1 MNTSMNKLQLEL
13 YCMCIKLS
21 CYRGLIRSVFA
32 WPSLDGLP
40 SPSLQNKPSHIPH
53 EAWHVS
59 AIKLAYA

>member
-13 YCMCIKLS
+13 LYVYKLS

-32 WPSLDGLP
+32 WPALDGLP